1 MDMNLINK
9 VTKDQVKLD
18 MPEIRTGDTVKVYV
32 KVREGQKERIQ
43 LFEGLVMKTQGR
55 GVQRTV
61 TVRKISYGIGV
72 ERAFPINSATI
83 DKIEVV
89 KHAKV
94 RQSRIYYMRNLRGK
108 SARLKEIRV
117 NKTKTPTIRKSAARK
132 AAK

>member
-9 VTKDQVKLD
+9 VTKDQIKTDL
-18 MPEIRTGDTVKVYV
+18 PEIKTGDTVKVYV

-43 LFEGLVMKTQGR
+43 LFEGLVIKTQGR

-72 ERAFPINSATI
+72 ERAFPLNSATI
-83 DKIEVV
+83 DNIEVV

-117 NKTKTPTIRKSAARK
+117 KKPITKKRTK
-132 AAK
+132 

>member
-1 MDMNLINK
+1 MDMNLVNK
-9 VTKDQVKLD
+9 VTQDQIKQDL
-18 MPEIRTGDTVKVYV
+18 PEITTGDTVKIFV

-43 LFEGLVMKTQGR
+43 LFEGLVIKTQGR

-72 ERAFPINSATI
+72 ERAFPINSASI
-83 DKIEVV
+83 ANIEVV

-117 NKTKTPTIRKSAARK
+117 TKPTSKRRTNKKVA
-132 AAK
+132 